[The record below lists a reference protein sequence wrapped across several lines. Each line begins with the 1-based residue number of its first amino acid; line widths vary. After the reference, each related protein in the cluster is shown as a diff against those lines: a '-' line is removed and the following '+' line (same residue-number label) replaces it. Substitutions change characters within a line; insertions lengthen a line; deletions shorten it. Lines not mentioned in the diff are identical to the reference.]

1 VALDSHRGAIHHID
15 LTVASVERSAAFY
28 ECLLGAVGFRQAGK
42 REHTLSFQS
51 RFAAIDIHSARRA
64 TPHDRYAPGLHHLAL
79 HAESREQVDS
89 AHARLL
95 ELGATVLDPPA
106 VYEGPAYGPDYY
118 AAFFADPDGL
128 KLEVVHTS
136 HWSPTGGS
144 PGEGP

>member
-15 LTVASVERSAAFY
+15 LTVAS
-28 ECLLGAVGFRQAGK
+28 
-42 REHTLSFQS
+42 
-51 RFAAIDIHSARRA
+51 AAIDIHSAHRA

-89 AHARLL
+89 AHERLL

-136 HWSPTGGS
+136 HWSPIEGS
-144 PGEGP
+144 AGEGA